1 MKKLNF
7 VLAAAVLGMVAT
19 FFGCGSS
26 SSSSG
31 DKAGALLDLINNQRA
46 TLTVPA
52 LTSDA
57 TIQAVAEAYTEV
69 FGPTGTYPYSPNYGG
84 TTPAQRLTS
93 GGVIYTTSGETG
105 YVQFPASGNVNDALS
120 NMNSSTL
127 TNAAFTRVGIG
138 VRKYY

>member
-7 VLAAAVLGMVAT
+7 VLAAAVLGMVVA

-26 SSSSG
+26 GGGGG
-31 DKAGALLDLINNQRA
+31 DKAGALLDLINNERA
-46 TLTVPA
+46 SLTIPA

-57 TIQAVAEAYTEV
+57 TITAVAEAYTEV
-69 FGPTGTYPYSPNYGG
+69 FGPTGTWPYADNYDG
-84 TTPAQRLTS
+84 TPAQRLTN
-93 GGVIYTTSGETG
+93 GGVSYTTSGETG
-105 YVQFPASGNVNDALS
+105 YVQFPASGDVNDALS
-120 NMNSSTL
+120 NMNSGTL